1 MIIQLKKKAQITIP
15 LKVRKVFGIQEG
27 DMLEVVVK
35 GKEIVLRP
43 MVPRK
48 RRIKLLDPKVLKEM
62 EGILSAGGDS
72 ARDSEA
78 IYDQ

>member
-15 LKVRKVFGIQEG
+15 LKVRKVLEIEEG
-27 DMLEVVVK
+27 DMLEVTVK
-35 GKEIVLRP
+35 DKEIVLRP
-43 MVPRK
+43 LLPRK